1 VAVDFCFF
9 YTTEAQVIKSIT
21 MEALEKHLLEKQ
33 WLCTWKELFSN
44 GVVRHDLISMAIGE
58 VVDLD
63 MVPGKSGNVVKL
75 RALAREEGVLEKFQ
89 EDISSVVDPFNIH
102 CAKIGFVKRE
112 ESSRSNETE
121 GSSPFTAAMR
131 RSSR

>member
-1 VAVDFCFF
+1 
-9 YTTEAQVIKSIT
+9 